1 MRTVLTTAAMLLLA
15 ASAGCSPLNLRGNG
29 FGDQTANWG
38 ENIRPTTQPGNLMGM
53 DTRAREIERN
63 VGMR

>member
-1 MRTVLTTAAMLLLA
+1 MLLLV
-15 ASAGCSPLNLRGNG
+15 ASAGCAPLNLRGNG
-29 FGDQTANWG
+29 FGDETATWG

-53 DTRAREIERN
+53 DSRAREIERN